1 MCKPVF
7 DKVVKRI
14 TIKDNLFDKFYL
26 EITFVKKKKKTL
38 SMKTSVGIFGL

>member
-26 EITFVKKKKKTL
+26 EITFVKKKKRL